1 MANYPCSHCQPA
13 IELAGSPFVSLRGF
27 FFPADSG
34 ATKPTNRLLHHSAY
48 NLNDE
53 WLYYFKTEAKGFFL
67 DVMMTDGYEHVLRA
81 RMHEQ
86 MVRGL
91 LAITTERV

>member
-1 MANYPCSHCQPA
+1 MQPLSA
-13 IELAGSPFVSLRGF
+13 SYRASWLTICELARV